1 MSVRSQD
8 VSCPLC
14 EHPHTF
20 PFWEDKQRRYARCER
35 CRLIFV
41 EPGYRLDAAAEKAIY
56 DRHENRVDDAGYRRF
71 LSRLAAPLVER
82 LRPGSTGLDF
92 GCGPGPALAAM
103 LTEAGFAT
111 TTYDPYYADYP
122 ERLAQC
128 YDFVTCTEA
137 IEHFYQPGREW
148 RQLLTMLA
156 PGGWLGLMTK
166 LARDQAA
173 FANWHYKQDPTHVS
187 FFSRDTFLWLAARDG
202 LGIEFIG
209 ADVILLH
216 KPESV

>member
-1 MSVRSQD
+1 MPPLSLSVC
-8 VSCPLC
+8 CPLC
-14 EHPHTF
+14 AAPDHSLFYQDHRAYY
-20 PFWEDKQRRYARCER
+20 QCAR

-41 EPGYRLDAAAEKAIY
+41 DPAARLTQNAEKAEY
-56 DRHENRVDDAGYRRF
+56 DLHQNDAQDAGYRRF
-71 LSRLAAPLVER
+71 LSRLASPLMAR
-82 LRPGSTGLDF
+82 LGAGSKGLDF

-103 LTEAGFAT
+103 FNEAGFT
-111 TTYDPYYADYP
+111 VTTYDPYYADYP
-122 ERLAQC
+122 ERLQQQ

-148 RQLLTMLA
+148 QRLLTMLK
-156 PGGWLGLMTK
+156 PGGWLGIMTK

-173 FANWHYKQDPTHVS
+173 FATWHYKQDPTHVC
-187 FFSRDTFLWLAARDG
+187 FFSRDTFMWLAERDG

-216 KPESV
+216 KPELL

>member
-1 MSVRSQD
+1 MFVQSQD
-8 VSCPLC
+8 IPCPLC
-14 EHPHTF
+14 HHTET
-20 PFWEDKQRRYARCER
+20 PLFWQDQRRCYLR
-35 CRLIFV
+35 CRRCSLIFV
-41 EPGYRLDAAAEKAIY
+41 PPGARLDAAAEKAVY
-56 DRHENRVDDAGYRRF
+56 DTHRNEVDDPGYRRF
-71 LSRLAAPLVER
+71 LNRLAEPLTTR
-82 LRPGSTGLDF
+82 LAPGSSGLDF

-111 TTYDPYYADYP
+111 TTYDPYYADHP
-122 ERLAQC
+122 ERLRRQ

-148 RQLLTMLA
+148 RQLLAMLR

-173 FANWHYKQDPTHVS
+173 FAHWHYKQDPTHVS
-187 FFSRDTFLWLAARDG
+187 FFSRDTLLWLAARDG

-209 ADVILLH
+209 ADVILLQ

>member
-1 MSVRSQD
+1 MSLPLPAFC
-8 VSCPLC
+8 CPLC
-14 EHPHTF
+14 DSPDHALFHQ
-20 PFWEDKQRRYARCER
+20 DHRRYHKCAR

-41 EPGYRLDAAAEKAIY
+41 EPGQRLSHDAEKAEY
-56 DRHENRVDDAGYRRF
+56 DLHQNDTQDAGYRRF
-71 LSRLAAPLVER
+71 LSRLATPLMAR
-82 LRPGSTGLDF
+82 LAPGSEGLDF

-103 LTEAGFAT
+103 LNEAGFAV
-111 TTYDPYYADYP
+111 TTYDPYYANHAQ
-122 ERLAQC
+122 RLQRQ

-137 IEHFYQPGREW
+137 IEHFYSPGNEW
-148 RQLLTMLA
+148 RRLLAMLR

-173 FANWHYKQDPTHVS
+173 FATWHYKQDPTHVC
-187 FFSRDTFLWLAARDG
+187 FFSRDTFAWLAQRDG

-216 KPESV
+216 KPESL

>member
-1 MSVRSQD
+1 MSSVLPAFC
-8 VSCPLC
+8 CPLC
-14 EHPHTF
+14 DCSSHSLFHQ
-20 PFWEDKQRRYARCER
+20 DRRRYHRCAE
-35 CRLIFV
+35 CGLIFV
-41 EPGYRLDAAAEKAIY
+41 DPGQLLSQEQEKAEY
-56 DRHENRVDDAGYRRF
+56 DLHHNDPQDAGYRRF
-71 LSRLAAPLVER
+71 LSRLATPLMAR
-82 LRPGSTGLDF
+82 LAAGSRGLDF

-103 LTEAGFAT
+103 LNEAGFTA
-111 TTYDPYYADYP
+111 TTYDPYYANYP
-122 ERLAQC
+122 ERLQQQ

-137 IEHFYQPGREW
+137 IEHFYHPGREW
-148 RQLLTMLA
+148 QRLLAMLK

-173 FANWHYKQDPTHVS
+173 FATWHYKQDPTHVC

-216 KPESV
+216 KPESL

>member
-1 MSVRSQD
+1 M
-8 VSCPLC
+8 
-14 EHPHTF
+14 HPGQ
-20 PFWEDKQRRYARCER
+20 WLNAAGER
-35 CRLIFV
+35 AYYQTHQNTV
-41 EPGYRLDAAAEKAIY
+41 DDPGYRQY
-56 DRHENRVDDAGYRRF
+56 
-71 LSRLAAPLVER
+71 LSRLATPLLPR
-82 LRPGSTGLDF
+82 LAPGSHGLDY

-103 LTEAGFAT
+103 LAEAGFAI

-122 ERLAQC
+122 ERLQQR

-137 IEHFYQPGREW
+137 IEHFYHPGREW
-148 RQLLTMLA
+148 RRLLALLK

-187 FFSRDTFLWLAARDG
+187 FFSRETFLWLAARDG